1 MSPDF
6 SMPKR
11 TKQQGSALII
21 AIFIIVVMTLL
32 VAALSKLLTSS
43 TESISYEVLGTR
55 AFFAAQSGMEQGLVQ
70 LFPLT
75 TNANPAGTSTYCAP
89 VGTVGTAPAAVVSF
103 TANGLQSCSFT
114 LNCNSGRATAAATET
129 IYYQLTSTGTCGSG
143 QFQTS
148 RTIQME
154 VWR

>member
-1 MSPDF
+1 MYPDF
-6 SMPKR
+6 FMSKR
-11 TKQQGSALII
+11 TQQQGSALII
-21 AIFIIVVMTLL
+21 AVFIIVVMTLL
-32 VAALSKLLTSS
+32 VAALSKLLSSS

-75 TNANPAGTSTYCAP
+75 SAATSTYCAP
-89 VGTVGTAPAAVVSF
+89 VGTVGSASDPAATF
-103 TANGLQSCSFT
+103 TTNGLQGCSFT
-114 LNCNSGRATAAATET
+114 LSCNSGRASTAATET

-154 VWR
+154 VWQ